1 MLIVNLSRLPCLIMS
16 IITIR
21 EGLTMYELIRALQST
36 LLSILGLYS
45 AEFIG
50 LFASLLC
57 FILAGAYA
65 FLAIKGA
72 SYE

>member
-1 MLIVNLSRLPCLIMS
+1 MS

-21 EGLTMYELIRALQST
+21 EGLTMYELIRAFQST
-36 LLSILGLYS
+36 LLMLLSLYCL
-45 AEFIG
+45 EFIG

-57 FILAGAYA
+57 FSLAGAYA

>member
-1 MLIVNLSRLPCLIMS
+1 
-16 IITIR
+16 
-21 EGLTMYELIRALQST
+21 MYELIRALQST
-36 LLSILGLYS
+36 LLSILGLY
-45 AEFIG
+45 ALEFIG

-57 FILAGAYA
+57 FIVAGAYA

>member
-1 MLIVNLSRLPCLIMS
+1 MS

-21 EGLTMYELIRALQST
+21 EDLTMYELIRALQST
-36 LLSILGLYS
+36 LLSVLGVYCL
-45 AEFIG
+45 EFIG
-50 LFASLLC
+50 FFASLLC
-57 FILAGAYA
+57 FIVAGGYA

>member
-1 MLIVNLSRLPCLIMS
+1 
-16 IITIR
+16 
-21 EGLTMYELIRALQST
+21 MYELIRALQST
-36 LLSILGLYS
+36 LLSVLGVYCL
-45 AEFIG
+45 EFIG

-57 FILAGAYA
+57 FIVAGVYA

>member
-1 MLIVNLSRLPCLIMS
+1 MS

-36 LLSILGLYS
+36 LLSVLGVYCL
-45 AEFIG
+45 EFIG

-57 FILAGAYA
+57 FSVAGAYA

>member
-1 MLIVNLSRLPCLIMS
+1 MS

-21 EGLTMYELIRALQST
+21 EDLTMYELIRAFQST
-36 LLSILGLYS
+36 LLMLLSLYCL
-45 AEFIG
+45 EFIG
-50 LFASLLC
+50 FIASLLC
-57 FILAGAYA
+57 FIVAGGYA

>member
-1 MLIVNLSRLPCLIMS
+1 MS

-21 EGLTMYELIRALQST
+21 EGLTMYELMRALQST

-57 FILAGAYA
+57 FSVAGAYA

-72 SYE
+72 SYD

>member
-1 MLIVNLSRLPCLIMS
+1 
-16 IITIR
+16 
-21 EGLTMYELIRALQST
+21 MYELIRAFQST
-36 LLSILGLYS
+36 LLMLLGLFCI
-45 AEFIG
+45 EFIG

-57 FILAGAYA
+57 FILAGGYA

>member
-1 MLIVNLSRLPCLIMS
+1 
-16 IITIR
+16 
-21 EGLTMYELIRALQST
+21 MYELIRALQST

-45 AEFIG
+45 LEFIG

-57 FILAGAYA
+57 FIVAGGYA
-65 FLAIKGA
+65 FLAIRGA

>member
-1 MLIVNLSRLPCLIMS
+1 MPSLRLK
-16 IITIR
+16 
-21 EGLTMYELIRALQST
+21 GLNMYELIRALQST
-36 LLSILGLYS
+36 LLMLLGLFCI
-45 AEFIG
+45 EFIG

>member
-1 MLIVNLSRLPCLIMS
+1 
-16 IITIR
+16 
-21 EGLTMYELIRALQST
+21 MYELIRALQST

-57 FILAGAYA
+57 FSVAGAYA

>member
-1 MLIVNLSRLPCLIMS
+1 MS

-21 EGLTMYELIRALQST
+21 KGLTMYELLRAFQS
-36 LLSILGLYS
+36 LLLVILSLFCL
-45 AEFIG
+45 EFIG
-50 LFASLLC
+50 FIASLLC
-57 FILAGAYA
+57 LGLAGAYA

>member
-1 MLIVNLSRLPCLIMS
+1 MS

-45 AEFIG
+45 LEFIV

-72 SYE
+72 SYD